1 MKKLLFLFFL
11 LHQIITL
18 YGQAEPD
25 TLNVNQN
32 ESANADDPSQ
42 FFSRVELFNEFQY
55 LPGDVAF
62 NQTVLRT
69 VLKIGKQFTTRL
81 DVPFVYNSISPS
93 GDYEKF
99 GLGDISFR
107 LLGYKFFQ
115 SKMSALTASI
125 EISLNTAQSPLRG
138 TGKNMIIPLVSYS
151 VAMKKQKM
159 ILAMAFQQ
167 INSFSGDKER
177 ETVSFSK
184 LQAILI
190 KFWTTK
196 TWTVLA
202 PEWYLDYVHGGVSM
216 NLEARMA
223 YAPARRFNIWV
234 QAGIGIFGDFIAR
247 YQWDGEVGIRYCF

>member
-1 MKKLLFLFFL
+1 MTKLLCLFFL
-11 LHQIITL
+11 LYQIIPL
-18 YGQAEPD
+18 YGQVEPD
-25 TLNVNQN
+25 TLNVSQN
-32 ESANADDPSQ
+32 ERTNADDPSQ
-42 FFSRVELFNEFQY
+42 FFSRVELFNEFQH
-55 LPGDVAF
+55 LPDNVNF

-69 VLKIGKQFTTRL
+69 VLKIGKKLTTRL
-81 DVPFVYNSISPS
+81 DVPFVYNSISSP
-93 GDYEKF
+93 DYAQF

-115 SKMSALTASI
+115 SRTSALTASI

-138 TGKNMIIPLVSYS
+138 TGKNMIIPLISYS
-151 VAMKKQKM
+151 AALKKQKM
-159 ILAMAFQQ
+159 ILSMAFQQ
-167 INSFSGDKER
+167 TNSFSGDKER

-190 KFWTTK
+190 KVWTTK

-223 YAPARRFNIWV
+223 YAPVRRFNIWA
-234 QAGIGIFGDFIAR
+234 QAGVGVFGDFIAR
-247 YQWDGEVGIRYCF
+247 YDWDGEVGVRYCF